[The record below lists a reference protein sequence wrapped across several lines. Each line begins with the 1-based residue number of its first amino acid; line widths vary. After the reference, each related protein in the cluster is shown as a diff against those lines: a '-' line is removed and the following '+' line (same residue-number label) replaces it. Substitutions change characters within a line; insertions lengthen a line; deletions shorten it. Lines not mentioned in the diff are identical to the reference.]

1 MQKGSKNA
9 ISLINHFVQKW
20 EPSRRNLLREKRGQL
35 TREIGWLKIIVSF
48 NIKVEIFR
56 TFPEKKSNVQG
67 SEEEL

>member
-1 MQKGSKNA
+1 M
-9 ISLINHFVQKW
+9 QKW